1 MFPQFQRVVTL
12 SVMSVLVG
20 LFTWIYL
27 RDRQPRARLWMIG
40 WASIVVHF
48 AGMLLFTFGLIPSR
62 LADWSA
68 YATLIAAA
76 AAFSLSVCQ
85 TRATRLDRVLFWATV
100 ASAVAYWTC
109 MVCNV
114 QSPAL
119 YRALLAVVLAAGVW
133 HALLQPQRTAGSL
146 AAWFAVAIA
155 PGLWAAWRASANVGF
170 GMDFLL
176 FEGFAITGWRYWRY
190 FRRVTPGV
198 SLTSLSFLAWGLVF
212 PVAEICGALHI
223 AIPGDHVVW
232 DLPKYFVAF
241 GMIMTLFENQTEILQ
256 IEISVRKRAEETAQA
271 ANEAKGILMAS
282 VSFAASRMLSAAGW
296 ETVIPETLSKIGI
309 AARVSRAYVARVHPA
324 EPGLVGTVLHE
335 WTEIS
340 RAPLTEG
347 PRQTRL
353 EWAGK
358 EGNARAASLHRGD
371 VVSFHARVTDHPS
384 ITDHPGITEPRHIT
398 EPRPSGSGPHPEL
411 PKSSI
416 LVPIEVAGSWF
427 GFLGF
432 EDRRREREWTEAER
446 DGFRSAARMLG
457 AAMTRQRAQEYVDNI
472 LRSMEESLLVAD
484 TELQIRRVNPS
495 TLRLLGYSE
504 EELVGR
510 PAGQVILER
519 EVPARRSAVERTY
532 RTKTGQLIPVLFSSA
547 EMRNGSGALEGYVWL
562 AQDMTELKRVQGEL
576 VRAKEAAE
584 EANRAKSVFLAN
596 MSHELR
602 TPLNAV
608 IGYSEML
615 QEVAE
620 DRGQQDLLPDLGRI
634 LWAGKHLLGLINDV
648 LDLSKI
654 EAGKLELSIESLDV
668 LPLIHDTVSAI
679 RPLVE
684 KNRNRLEVDC
694 AEPLGAMLG
703 DRIRVRQVLFN
714 LLSNA
719 CKFTEN
725 GLIRLEAR
733 RTRSKGS
740 DWVEFRVADSGIGMS
755 AEQVERLYR
764 PFMQADASTTR
775 KYGGTG
781 LGLAISREFC
791 QMMGGSLSAHS
802 ELGQGS
808 AFTVRF
814 PAATLA
820 PEPLLAA
827 TGGIAERQLAHA

>member
-12 SVMSVLVG
+12 SVMSILVG

-40 WASIVVHF
+40 WACIVAHF
-48 AGMLLFTFGLIPSR
+48 AGMLLFSFGLIPER

-68 YATLIAAA
+68 YATLIFAA
-76 AAFSLSVCQ
+76 AAFRLSVY
-85 TRATRLDRVLFWATV
+85 RKRGATLGRVLIWTAMV
-100 ASAVAYWTC
+100 PPALAYWTC
-109 MVCNV
+109 MVFNV
-114 QSPAL
+114 ESTAL
-119 YRALLAVVLAAGVW
+119 YRALLAIPLGMSVVLTARQSRRPVGNRAVW
-133 HALLQPQRTAGSL
+133 VAVIIVP
-146 AAWFAVAIA
+146 AW
-155 PGLWAAWRASANVGF
+155 WAAWRISTHVETGI
-170 GMDFLL
+170 DLLL
-176 FEGFAITGWRYWRY
+176 FAGFAITGWRYWRY
-190 FRRVTPGV
+190 FRRWTPGV
-198 SLTSLSFLAWGLVF
+198 LLTSLSFLAWGLVF

-223 AIPGDHVVW
+223 DIPGDHVVW

-256 IEISVRKRAEETAQA
+256 GEISVRKRAEQTAQA

-282 VSFAASRMLSAAGW
+282 VSFAARRMLSAAGW
-296 ETVIPETLSKIGI
+296 ETAIPETLSKIGI
-309 AARVSRAYVARVHPA
+309 AAGVSRVYVARVDPT

-335 WTEIS
+335 WTEPS
-340 RAPLTEG
+340 LAREAGGASQTLLTFSG
-347 PRQTRL
+347 T
-353 EWAGK
+353 AGI
-358 EGNARAASLHRGD
+358 ERAASLRRGD
-371 VVSFHARVTDHPS
+371 LVSFH
-384 ITDHPGITEPRHIT
+384 PRHLGAA
-398 EPRPSGSGPHPEL
+398 PRDENS

-416 LVPIEVAGSWF
+416 LAPIEVAGSWF
-427 GFLGF
+427 GVLGF
-432 EDRRREREWTEAER
+432 EDYRREREWSDAER

-457 AAMTRQRAQEYVDNI
+457 AAMTRQKAQEYVDNI

-504 EELVGR
+504 EELIGR

-519 EVPARRSAVERTY
+519 EPPARRSAVERTY

-547 EMRNGSGALEGYVWL
+547 EMRNGSGVLEGYVWL
-562 AQDMTELKRVQGEL
+562 AQDMTELKRVQREL

-584 EANRAKSVFLAN
+584 EANRAKSAFLAN

-615 QEVAE
+615 QEVMD
-620 DRGQQDLLPDLGRI
+620 DRGQQDLLPDLGKI

-654 EAGKLELSIESLDV
+654 EAGKVELAIESLDV
-668 LPLIHDTVSAI
+668 LPLIGDTVSTI

-684 KNRNRLEVDC
+684 KNRNRLEVAC

-703 DRIRVRQVLFN
+703 DRTRVRQVLFN

-733 RTRSKGS
+733 RTRRKGS
-740 DWVEFRVADSGIGMS
+740 DWVEFRVADTGIGMS
-755 AEQVERLYR
+755 AEQLERLYL

-781 LGLAISREFC
+781 LGLAISRQFC
-791 QMMGGSLSAHS
+791 QMMGGSLTANSV
-802 ELGQGS
+802 LGQGS
-808 AFTVRF
+808 AFTVRL
-814 PAATLA
+814 PAASRA

-827 TGGIAERQLAHA
+827 TGGDAERQLVHA

>member
-12 SVMSVLVG
+12 SVMSILVG
-20 LFTWIYL
+20 LFAWIYV

-40 WASIVVHF
+40 WASIVMHF

-68 YATLIAAA
+68 YATLVAAA

-85 TRATRLDRVLFWATV
+85 TRSTPLDRVLFWAIV

-109 MVCNV
+109 MVGNV
-114 QSPAL
+114 QNPAV
-119 YRALLAVVLAAGVW
+119 YRALLAVVLAAAVW
-133 HALLQPQRTAGSL
+133 HALLQPQQTAGSL
-146 AAWFAVAIA
+146 AAWFAVAVA
-155 PGLWAAWRASANVGF
+155 PGLWAAWRTSTNVGF

-176 FEGFAITGWRYWRY
+176 FEGFAITGWHYWRY

-223 AIPGDHVVW
+223 NIPGDHVVW

-256 IEISVRKRAEETAQA
+256 VEISVRKRAEETAQA

-282 VSFAASRMLSAAGW
+282 VSFAARRMLSAASW
-296 ETVIPETLSKIGI
+296 ETLIPETLSKIGV
-309 AARVSRAYVARVHPA
+309 ASGVSRAYVAQVIA
-324 EPGLVGTVLHE
+324 WEPELESTILHQ
-335 WTEIS
+335 WTEPS
-340 RAPLTEG
+340 LARETG
-347 PRQTRL
+347 GSRQTHL
-353 EWAGK
+353 TFSGTAGI
-358 EGNARAASLHRGD
+358 ERAASLHRGE
-371 VVSFHARVTDHPS
+371 VVSFHSRLTDHPS
-384 ITDHPGITEPRHIT
+384 ITEPRPNTEPRPIT

-411 PKSSI
+411 PRSSI

-432 EDRRREREWTEAER
+432 EDYRRERQWSDAER
-446 DGFRSAARMLG
+446 DGFRSAARILG
-457 AAMTRQRAQEYVDNI
+457 AAMTRQNAQEYVDNI
-472 LRSMEESLLVAD
+472 LRSMEESLLVTD

-495 TLRLLGYSE
+495 TLRLLGYCE
-504 EELVGR
+504 EELIGQ

-519 EVPARRSAVERTY
+519 EAPARRSAVERTY

-547 EMRNGSGALEGYVWL
+547 EMRNSSGVLEGYVWL

-576 VRAKEAAE
+576 VRAKDAAE
-584 EANRAKSVFLAN
+584 GANRAKSVFLAN

-615 QEVAE
+615 QEVVD
-620 DRGQQDLLPDLGRI
+620 DRGQQDLLPDLGKI

-668 LPLIHDTVSAI
+668 LPLIGDTVSAI

-684 KNRNRLEVDC
+684 KNRNRLEVAC
-694 AEPLGAMLG
+694 AEPLGAVLG
-703 DRIRVRQVLFN
+703 DSTRVRQVLFN

-725 GLIRLEAR
+725 GLILLEAR

-740 DWVEFRVADSGIGMS
+740 DWVEFRVADTGIGMS
-755 AEQVERLYR
+755 AEQLDRLYR

-791 QMMGGSLSAHS
+791 QMMGGSLSANS
-802 ELGQGS
+802 ELGKGS

-814 PAATLA
+814 PAATLV
-820 PEPLLAA
+820 PEPPLAA
-827 TGGIAERQLAHA
+827 TGGIAERQLVHA